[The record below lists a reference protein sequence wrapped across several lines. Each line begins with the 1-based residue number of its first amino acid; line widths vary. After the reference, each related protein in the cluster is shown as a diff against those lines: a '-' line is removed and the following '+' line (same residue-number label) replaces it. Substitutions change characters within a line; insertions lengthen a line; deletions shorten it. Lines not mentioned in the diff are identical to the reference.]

1 MFIVRTSEYVPARIV
16 DNEYFSKILDKPAKW
31 FIERTGI
38 NERRRCAPD
47 ENLHTLAISA
57 VKALQAQD
65 VPLAEIDL
73 IIGASYTPLDTIGTL
88 AHVIQRE
95 FRLGGARAIYLS
107 TACSSFMDALDIARM
122 YFKAG
127 GVRRALIVAAEHN
140 SAYARDDDVASG
152 HLWGDGASAVLLSA
166 TERGSQFEI
175 IQIETKGLA
184 DQGHGPDAVSLRMES
199 GLRMP
204 FGPEVFAHAC
214 QEMTRAIRNI
224 LAGHGLSSED
234 VRLMVAHQANRRII
248 DWVASELRFPPER
261 VAVTIDS
268 LGNTGCASVAITLH
282 RFASQVL
289 PGEFAVLVTF
299 GGGYSVGAALL
310 RRTAEGVEA

>member
-1 MFIVRTSEYVPARIV
+1 MLILRTSEYLPARIV
-16 DNEYFSKILDKPAKW
+16 DNEYFGKILNKPPTW

-38 NERRRCAPD
+38 RERRRCAPD
-47 ENLHTLAISA
+47 ENLHTLAIAA
-57 VKALQAQD
+57 VTGLQAEE
-65 VPLAEIDL
+65 VPLAKIDL

-95 FRLGGARAIYLS
+95 FRLHGARAIYLS
-107 TACSSFMDALDIARM
+107 TACSSFVDALDMASM

-127 GVRRALIVAAEHN
+127 GVRQALIVAAEHN
-140 SAYARDDDVASG
+140 SAYSRDDDVASG

-166 TERGSQFEI
+166 AERDSQFEI
-175 IQIETKGLA
+175 IQVETMGLA
-184 DQGHGPDAVSLRMES
+184 DQGHGPDAVSLRRES

-204 FGPEVFAHAC
+204 FGREVFARAC
-214 QEMTRAIRNI
+214 QEMTRAVRNI
-224 LAGHGLSSED
+224 LAGHGLGRED

-282 RFASQVL
+282 RFANQVL
-289 PGEFAVLVTF
+289 PGQFVVLVTF

-310 RRTAEGVEA
+310 CRTA